1 MLKPDNSWKWYFDAE
16 MNSLMLELNDDML
29 FRVSLPSKLLT
40 PEAKISDIFN
50 VDDIEAY
57 QNFQEQ
63 IAHLPISAAR
73 KCELALNAT
82 AARRFHKPMMPKSW
96 YFVPQQGVEP
106 LQGQVITLMTASC
119 NAHYVVIENSGV
131 ASLCMLADVATVDL
145 DGVKSMEFCETIKV
159 MNDRMSPC
167 SVENEQRHF
176 ALVG

>member
-82 AARRFHKPMMPKSW
+82 AARRFHKPMMPKKLVFRTSRRCRT
-96 YFVPQQGVEP
+96 
-106 LQGQVITLMTASC
+106 ITGAS
-119 NAHYVVIENSGV
+119 YYS
-131 ASLCMLADVATVDL
+131 
-145 DGVKSMEFCETIKV
+145 
-159 MNDRMSPC
+159 NDRFLQC
-167 SVENEQRHF
+167 SLRCD
-176 ALVG
+176 